1 MWVFFL
7 ELKGDR
13 KMRSTRV
20 SSASKRVSHA
30 RAFTLIELLVVIAI
44 IAVLMGILMPA
55 LARVREQARQ
65 RSCAARLR
73 QQVLAMNMYGNE
85 NATKLPLPTTAGAW
99 LQDVA
104 INTVNFMLRTGM
116 TREMFYCPSNANHQK
131 YNDFFWGYGN
141 GGAEWNGAKF
151 INNDSGDFVV
161 SGYCFILQTTGG
173 GRPTI
178 VPYAQDN
185 EKKIWVKT
193 LQEKS
198 PSTRELV
205 VDSIMGT
212 PSAGKHYGRNFSEV
226 GGGILSQHN
235 VYDRTSHLKGNG
247 DPTGGNIGFLDGH
260 TEWRAF
266 DPDMNG
272 ETAKPRY
279 GDNPGFFW

>member
-1 MWVFFL
+1 MPREDAGHFNQ
-7 ELKGDR
+7 ESNRAGR
-13 KMRSTRV
+13 
-20 SSASKRVSHA
+20 A

-55 LARVREQARQ
+55 LSRVREQARQ

-73 QQVLAMNMYGNE
+73 QQVLALNMYGNE

-104 INTVNFMLRTGM
+104 VNTVNFMLRTGM
-116 TREMFYCPSNANHQK
+116 TRDMFYCPSNANHQK

-141 GGAEWNGAKF
+141 GGATWDGAKF
-151 INNDSGDFVV
+151 VGGSGSSFVV
-161 SGYCFILQTTGG
+161 SGYCFILQTSGAG

-178 VPYAQDN
+178 RKYVKDN
-185 EKKIWVKT
+185 EDKIWVKT

-205 VDSIMGT
+205 IDSIMGVPQT
-212 PSAGKHYGRNFSEV
+212 DKHYGRNFSEV

-235 VYDRTSHLKGNG
+235 VYDRTSHLKGDG
-247 DPTGGNIGFLDGH
+247 DPVGGNIGFLDGH
-260 TEWRAF
+260 TEWRIF
-266 DPDMNG
+266 DPDMDGNV
-272 ETAKPRY
+272 AAPRY
-279 GDNPGFFW
+279 GNNPGFFW